1 MRYLEVFTIVM
12 GGFAAI
18 AAFAMSFYFAKK
30 GKGIARAIAYD
41 KFAEGINMAVIL
53 TFAICYYFGFFVR
66 MPIQYAAALRIAA
79 IAATLF
85 SSIHLA
91 WQTKKVLDGG
101 E

>member
-1 MRYLEVFTIVM
+1 MRYLELFTIVM
-12 GGFAAI
+12 GGLAAVS
-18 AAFAMSFYFAKK
+18 AFGMSFYFART
-30 GKGIARAIAYD
+30 GKGIARAVAYD

-53 TFAICYYFGFFVR
+53 TFAICYYFGLFVK

-91 WQTKKVLDGG
+91 WQTKKVLDGD